1 MDYFTISGNAQLWGL
16 VVLMDHDHE
25 HEHEHGDEEV
35 GNGQE
40 HGDEEE
46 DNGQEHRDEEEDNA
60 QEHGDEEEEEEDEMH
75 TSIKELL
82 SRVDAMEF
90 VPLLPPPFEILNDR
104 TQN

>member
-40 HGDEEE
+40 HRDEEE
-46 DNGQEHRDEEEDNA
+46 DNG

-90 VPLLPPPFEILNDR
+90 LPLLPPPFEILNDG

>member
-25 HEHEHGDEEV
+25 HEHEHGD
-35 GNGQE
+35 
-40 HGDEEE
+40 D
-46 DNGQEHRDEEEDNA
+46 

-90 VPLLPPPFEILNDR
+90 LPQLPPPFEILNDG

>member
-1 MDYFTISGNAQLWGL
+1 MDYFTISGNTQLWGL

-25 HEHEHGDEEV
+25 HEHEHGD
-35 GNGQE
+35 
-40 HGDEEE
+40 
-46 DNGQEHRDEEEDNA
+46 A

-90 VPLLPPPFEILNDR
+90 LPQLPPPFEILNDG